1 MTAEPHLAHDTADAI
16 KCNTEQA
23 CERAEIPR
31 EKQQQSKRSH
41 RQLFG
46 KKQHAPCITGW
57 FIAQIKL
64 ALMKMMMSLSR
75 HVCAAVQSPYFFGFL
90 EGYSGCRQG
99 GGVQKQAGSNAK
111 RT

>member
-64 ALMKMMMSLSR
+64 ALMKTMMSRFLNMFALPFSPLHIFFVFSR
-75 HVCAAVQSPYFFGFL
+75 GIRSL
-90 EGYSGCRQG
+90 
-99 GGVQKQAGSNAK
+99 AGRWRAK
-111 RT
+111 AGR